1 SFAVAGLHGMTNVIF
16 DISMSLDGYVAG
28 PDPTDEDPLGRGGE
42 LLHEWLFATRYFN
55 DTHGTKGGG
64 DDNDDSR
71 LLDQTWGGIRAEVM
85 GRGKFSGGSG
95 PWEADGNARGWW
107 GDEPP
112 FHYPVFV
119 LTRHPRDPLPMEG
132 GTTFTFVSDG
142 IESALDQARTAA
154 GDGDVLIGGG
164 AAVGQQYLKAG
175 LVDAMHL
182 HIAPVF
188 LGGGRRLFEDHTSA
202 PPAQLERTGV
212 VASPSGVV
220 HVSYR
225 R

>member
-1 SFAVAGLHGMTNVIF
+1 MGMTNVIF

-28 PDPTDEDPLGRGGE
+28 PDPSDEDPLGRGGE

-132 GTTFTFVSDG
+132 GTTYTFDSHG
-142 IESALDQARTAA
+142 IESALDQARAAA

-175 LVDAMHL
+175 LVDEMHL

-188 LGGGRRLFEDHTSA
+188 LGGGRNLFEDHTSA
-202 PPAQLERTGV
+202 APAQLERTGV